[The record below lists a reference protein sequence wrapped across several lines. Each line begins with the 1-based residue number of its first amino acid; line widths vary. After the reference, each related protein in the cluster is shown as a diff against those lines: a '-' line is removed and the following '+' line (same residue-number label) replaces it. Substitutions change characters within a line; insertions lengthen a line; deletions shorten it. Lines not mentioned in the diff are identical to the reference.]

1 MDVDGTGNST
11 VVELTVPGNATN
23 GTVVITID
31 GQNYTGVVENGV
43 ARVDLGNVTPG
54 VHNAT
59 VTYIDENGNDSSI
72 DTTIA
77 IPKWSADVNM
87 TVTEGLN
94 GTTITVTVDPA
105 TDGIVLVNIDGE
117 GYYVNMTNG
126 SAEVTIK
133 DLEAGNHTA
142 TVTFMGNDLYNS
154 VTKTENFTSSEGLK
168 LDVDGTGNS
177 TIVEVTVPG
186 NATNGTVVITIDGQN
201 YTGIVENGTAKVD
214 LGNVTPGVHNAT
226 VTYIDEDGNSS
237 SIDTTIAIPKWSA
250 DVNMT
255 VTEGLNGTT
264 ITVTTEP
271 ATDGIVLVNI
281 DGKGYYVNMT
291 NGSAEVT
298 IPDLGEGDHTATVT
312 FMGNDLYDS
321 VTKTE
326 NFTTDGGLKLDI
338 DGTGNSTVVEVHVP
352 GNATNGTVVITIDG
366 QNYTGVVENGTAKVD
381 LGNVTPGV
389 HNATVTYIDEDGNSS
404 SIDTTIAIPKWSADV
419 NMTVTEGLN
428 GTTIT
433 VTTEPATDGIVLVNI
448 DGKGYYVNMTNGSAE
463 VTIPDLGEGDH
474 TATVTF
480 MGNDLYD
487 SVTKTENFTT
497 DGGLKLDV
505 NGTGNSTVV
514 EVKVPGNATNGTVI
528 IVIDGQNYT
537 GEVENGTA
545 KVDLGNVTPGMHNA
559 TVIYVDCDG
568 NKSQIDT
575 TIAIP
580 KWDASVNATGKDII
594 EGSDEVISIKVTPEN
609 ATGIVLVD
617 IDGVGYYAN
626 LTDGVATVTV
636 KGLKEGT
643 YTAIVTYAGDDRYNN
658 ATTTA
663 AFKVSKAIEISTNG
677 TGLVIELP
685 ENTTGGNVTV
695 IVDGKVYNVTN
706 VTESPVVI
714 PIDDLAPGTHNVTVV
729 YDDGNG
735 TTNEVNSTITVP
747 KVDAPISVSVDNST
761 DGRVVVKVD
770 APDDATGFVIVN
782 VGGTDYGI
790 NLTNGDDSV
799 TIPITQSG
807 NYTAAVTY
815 LGDDKYAS
823 NSTSADFHANA
834 EAPSDVT
841 VDVKDTPEGSD
852 VEVVVNVPEGQNGTA
867 TVTIDNVTQTVPVT
881 SGENVIT
888 IPAMDEG
895 THNVTVVY
903 RDSATNSTK
912 TFEKTIT
919 VFKTINAEKDLTRA
933 WNSPYDYK
941 AEFFDKEGHVLKNTQ
956 VQFIINGKTYNV
968 KTDSQGIAYL
978 DANLAVGK
986 YDVTVINPVTGDTA
1000 SATTTI
1006 VKRLVESKDI
1016 TMDFLDGTYY
1026 VVRAIDD
1033 DGTPVGAGEVVK
1045 ISTHDRDYAMVTDSN
1060 GYARLKINLNPDTYT
1075 VTAQFRAYKVSNKL
1089 KVKQT
1094 LFLVKK
1100 TVTVKKSA
1108 KKLVI
1113 KAKLKWSNGKPIKGK
1128 TLKLKFKGKTYNAKT
1143 SKKGIAKFTIKKKV
1157 IKKLKKGKKY
1167 TYSVSYNTN
1176 TVKGK
1181 VKVKK

>member
-1 MDVDGTGNST
+1 MNVTGKVNTTGN
-11 VVELTVPGNATN
+11 
-23 GTVVITID
+23 
-31 GQNYTGVVENGV
+31 
-43 ARVDLGNVTPG
+43 
-54 VHNAT
+54 
-59 VTYIDENGNDSSI
+59 
-72 DTTIA
+72 
-77 IPKWSADVNM
+77 
-87 TVTEGLN
+87 
-94 GTTITVTVDPA
+94 
-105 TDGIVLVNIDGE
+105 
-117 GYYVNMTNG
+117 
-126 SAEVTIK
+126 
-133 DLEAGNHTA
+133 
-142 TVTFMGNDLYNS
+142 
-154 VTKTENFTSSEGLK
+154 
-168 LDVDGTGNS
+168 
-177 TIVEVTVPG
+177 
-186 NATNGTVVITIDGQN
+186 
-201 YTGIVENGTAKVD
+201 
-214 LGNVTPGVHNAT
+214 
-226 VTYIDEDGNSS
+226 
-237 SIDTTIAIPKWSA
+237 
-250 DVNMT
+250 
-255 VTEGLNGTT
+255 
-264 ITVTTEP
+264 
-271 ATDGIVLVNI
+271 
-281 DGKGYYVNMT
+281 
-291 NGSAEVT
+291 
-298 IPDLGEGDHTATVT
+298 
-312 FMGNDLYDS
+312 
-321 VTKTE
+321 
-326 NFTTDGGLKLDI
+326 
-338 DGTGNSTVVEVHVP
+338 
-352 GNATNGTVVITIDG
+352 
-366 QNYTGVVENGTAKVD
+366 
-381 LGNVTPGV
+381 
-389 HNATVTYIDEDGNSS
+389 
-404 SIDTTIAIPKWSADV
+404 
-419 NMTVTEGLN
+419 
-428 GTTIT
+428 
-433 VTTEPATDGIVLVNI
+433 
-448 DGKGYYVNMTNGSAE
+448 
-463 VTIPDLGEGDH
+463 
-474 TATVTF
+474 
-480 MGNDLYD
+480 
-487 SVTKTENFTT
+487 
-497 DGGLKLDV
+497 
-505 NGTGNSTVV
+505 
-514 EVKVPGNATNGTVI
+514 
-528 IVIDGQNYT
+528 GQNYT

-559 TVIYVDCDG
+559 TVIYVDGDG

-663 AFKVSKAIEISTNG
+663 TFKVSKAIEISTND

-790 NLTNGDDSV
+790 NLTDGDDSV
-799 TIPITQSG
+799 TIPITESG

-888 IPAMDEG
+888 MPAMDEG

-912 TFEKTIT
+912 TVVKTIT
-919 VFKTINAEKDLTRA
+919 VFKSINAEKELTRA

-941 AEFFDKEGHVLKNTQ
+941 AEFLDKDGHVLKNTE
-956 VQFIINGKTYNV
+956 VQFIVNGKTYNV

-986 YDVTVINPVTGDTA
+986 YDVTIINPVTGATA
-1000 SATTTI
+1000 TATTTI
-1006 VKRLVESKDI
+1006 VKRLIDNKDI

-1026 VVRAIDD
+1026 VVRAIGD
-1033 DGTPVGAGEVVK
+1033 DGNPVGAGEVVK
-1045 ISTHDRDYAMVTDSN
+1045 ISTHERDYAMVTDSN

-1075 VTAQFRAYKVSNKL
+1075 VTAQYRAYKVSNKL

-1094 LFLVKK
+1094 LYLVKK

-1128 TLKLKFKGKTYNAKT
+1128 TLKLKFKGKTYKAKT

-1167 TYSVSYNTN
+1167 TYSVSYSTN